1 MTKPSQLPKHQ
12 PPSPALIVGSIL
24 AMGVIRILERQH
36 EHDREREKDLD
47 NHTEQRV
54 STDVP
59 TTQEKDRD

>member
-36 EHDREREKDLD
+36 ERAREIDLD
-47 NHTEQRV
+47 NLSEQRV

>member
-1 MTKPSQLPKHQ
+1 MTKPSQPPKHQ

-36 EHDREREKDLD
+36 EREREKDLD
-47 NHTEQRV
+47 NLTEQRV

-59 TTQEKDRD
+59 TTQEKNRD